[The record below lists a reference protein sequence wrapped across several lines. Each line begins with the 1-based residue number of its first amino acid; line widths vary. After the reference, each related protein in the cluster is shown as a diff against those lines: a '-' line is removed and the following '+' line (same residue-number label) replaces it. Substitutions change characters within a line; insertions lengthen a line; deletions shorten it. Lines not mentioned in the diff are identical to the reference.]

1 MEYDEKINFDLIMG
15 CLVGCKSLEVR
26 WGDLVWQMCDG
37 VQTSS
42 EVNGV
47 FVQSWRFEVDSGQG
61 TVDSAEIPTPLACFI
76 THSDRL
82 RMS

>member
-1 MEYDEKINFDLIMG
+1 
-15 CLVGCKSLEVR
+15 LVFGTAYAVALLRVLRTFWVQALPEV
-26 WGDLVWQMCDG
+26 DG
-37 VQTSS
+37 
-42 EVNGV
+42 G

-82 RMS
+82 GMS